1 LQALTPRL
9 LALRERTDDLRRF
22 YRLPE
27 EDAAKAEV
35 RAVASKATRLV
46 CSAAAPLRTPQ
57 EAAEEEEEEGDDDA
71 SGSDL
76 SEEQG
81 AAPAREGARRGIRGS
96 VSVSSS
102 SSDEGAA

>member
-1 LQALTPRL
+1 LQALTPWLWR
-9 LALRERTDDLRRF
+9 RERTDDLRRF

-27 EDAAKAEV
+27 EDAAKAEA
-35 RAVASKATRLV
+35 R
-46 CSAAAPLRTPQ
+46 AAALKANTARVLSRRSLCSPQ
-57 EAAEEEEEEGDDDA
+57 EAAEEDEDDDDA

-76 SEEQG
+76 SDEQG